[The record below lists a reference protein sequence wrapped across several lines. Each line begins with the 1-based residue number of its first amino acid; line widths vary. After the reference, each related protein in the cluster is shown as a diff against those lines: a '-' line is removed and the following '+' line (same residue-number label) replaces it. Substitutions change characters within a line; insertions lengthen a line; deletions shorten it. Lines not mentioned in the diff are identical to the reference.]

1 MLRISK
7 NKFIYFFMVTDM
19 IMNRKIM
26 FFYILAILSLVIMC
40 MLSRCCNIGMNDE
53 TYSVL
58 KVILSFSKE
67 QMKQNGIVL
76 GMATNGIG
84 TYWTYLVMSVTLS
97 MPVAL
102 YVFHELKSKSYLNVM
117 IRKGKY
123 RYIYSRLLNAMTG
136 ALFVV
141 LAAMLIYSVILLIC
155 FPMEADNIIV
165 PSGDVYTLG
174 KFISDMMLQIGYFIL
189 YGIMLAL
196 IGTLFVYIYLD
207 LLFDMSLVF
216 MFAYFSANLFL
227 QDNYIFPAAFIVIC
241 TVMYGII
248 WRIRSAAL

>member
-1 MLRISK
+1 
-7 NKFIYFFMVTDM
+7 
-19 IMNRKIM
+19 
-26 FFYILAILSLVIMC
+26 
-40 MLSRCCNIGMNDE
+40 
-53 TYSVL
+53 
-58 KVILSFSKE
+58 
-67 QMKQNGIVL
+67 
-76 GMATNGIG
+76 
-84 TYWTYLVMSVTLS
+84 
-97 MPVAL
+97 
-102 YVFHELKSKSYLNVM
+102 
-117 IRKGKY
+117 
-123 RYIYSRLLNAMTG
+123 
-136 ALFVV
+136 
-141 LAAMLIYSVILLIC
+141 
-155 FPMEADNIIV
+155 MEADNIIV

-216 MFAYFSANLFL
+216 IFAYFSANLFL

>member
-1 MLRISK
+1 
-7 NKFIYFFMVTDM
+7 
-19 IMNRKIM
+19 
-26 FFYILAILSLVIMC
+26 
-40 MLSRCCNIGMNDE
+40 
-53 TYSVL
+53 
-58 KVILSFSKE
+58 
-67 QMKQNGIVL
+67 
-76 GMATNGIG
+76 
-84 TYWTYLVMSVTLS
+84 

-136 ALFVV
+136 TLFVV